1 MCGRVVTTSSPEE
14 LSEYVGAAAI
24 LDVLDGPD
32 HNVAPSGRLP
42 IAWEDP
48 TDGHQRLLGTARWG
62 LVPQWATDPSIGG
75 RMFNARS
82 ETVAGKPSFRAAF
95 RNRRCLVPVD
105 GFYEWSPASTGSP
118 KQPWFVRRA
127 DGAPLAM
134 AGLWEAWTDGE
145 GSVLRTCTILT
156 VEANADLAPIH
167 HRMPALLPPGDWAG
181 WLDPSTC
188 DASALESLLVPAP
201 AGLLERHPVD
211 HRVNDARRKGAEL
224 TVPVA
229 DPTQV
234 GGGAGQEALW

>member
-14 LSEYVGAAAI
+14 LSEYVGAGAI

-32 HNVAPSGRLP
+32 HNVAPAGRLP
-42 IAWEDP
+42 IAWED
-48 TDGHQRLLGTARWG
+48 GRRRLLGTARWG
-62 LVPQWATDPSIGG
+62 LVPEWATDSSIGG

-95 RNRRCLVPVD
+95 RHRRCLVPVD

-134 AGLWEAWTDGE
+134 AGLWEARTDGE

-234 GGGAGQEALW
+234 GGDAGQEALW